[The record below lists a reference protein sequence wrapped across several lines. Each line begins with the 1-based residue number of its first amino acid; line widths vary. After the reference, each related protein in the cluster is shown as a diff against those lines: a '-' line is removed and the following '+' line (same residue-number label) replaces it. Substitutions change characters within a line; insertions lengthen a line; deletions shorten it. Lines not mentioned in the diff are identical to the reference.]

1 MQVAVILQHSGVQ
14 HVRYAHAVELVK
26 LSGRRVEC
34 LGDFNGAVAAEI
46 EKDHAVAVLHG
57 ADRLA
62 VLCDDKGGQILVDDV
77 QLVPVCFDRLCGGGE
92 LPSLAQHVCA
102 PALGDHCPVGF
113 VAVHGDAHPSAAGGD
128 ADIEIGAAQL
138 RHEGFKGIDILQ
150 RGGLADVTSVDQ
162 DMDAHAAD
170 ALLLG
175 LHNHCLEVVDV
186 GVDIAVRKKP
196 QEMQGGVPIL
206 YVGDQRAPR
215 VGGKHFAGLDGL
227 ADQLG
232 ALRKNLTGTE
242 GVVPDLGVPHVVIRR
257 QTDGCSVCLEFN
269 HGIGRHQTVQRGRV
283 RLCDGVAG
291 GVRRQSDAVHDQCQ
305 DRAPD
310 ALKIGKMFQL
320 FHTEEF
326 LSFRR
331 HQPRGIALPLYYTH
345 FCRKKQEVSG
355 NFA

>member
-1 MQVAVILQHSGVQ
+1 M
-14 HVRYAHAVELVK
+14 
-26 LSGRRVEC
+26 
-34 LGDFNGAVAAEI
+34 
-46 EKDHAVAVLHG
+46 
-57 ADRLA
+57 
-62 VLCDDKGGQILVDDV
+62 
-77 QLVPVCFDRLCGGGE
+77 
-92 LPSLAQHVCA
+92 
-102 PALGDHCPVGF
+102 
-113 VAVHGDAHPSAAGGD
+113 
-128 ADIEIGAAQL
+128 
-138 RHEGFKGIDILQ
+138 
-150 RGGLADVTSVDQ
+150 
-162 DMDAHAAD
+162 
-170 ALLLG
+170 
-175 LHNHCLEVVDV
+175 

-355 NFA
+355 NFAWWFAAEMRRCGDTLGAFRQEAGGKYVPLHASGVPAEGRMGRKRLGKLTIVRHICRIAIKLFHFLLTFSGCCGIIGRNFTISEI